1 MVGNSLGFLLL
12 AFWLTAQR
20 GCVKNESPIPGV
32 PNIVPWP
39 SPSAVRDESRTTMYD
54 YETIEADVALSL
66 VLQHVQALSPLK
78 VSTFEALDLILAQD
92 ILAQE
97 NQPSFPCSAKDGFAV
112 LAHDTTNPRRLI
124 GEQTAGYVADF
135 RVEIGTCARITTGA
149 PLPSGA
155 DAVIMVEYT
164 QETDGMVTLH
174 RTVAPGADVRPVG
187 QDLVKGQ
194 RVLDARMRIGP
205 QEIGLLA
212 SLGCTSI
219 LAYPRPRVAVLSTG
233 NEVVE
238 PDTQPGP
245 GQIRDSNR
253 YTLMAAVQRA
263 GAQPVSLGIGSD
275 SQELLT
281 ARIAEG
287 LATCDALI
295 TSGGVSMGQ
304 LDLIKP
310 ILEAQ
315 GQVHFGRVN
324 MKPGKP
330 LTFATVGG
338 KPVFALPGFPVS
350 SLVSFELF
358 VRPAL
363 LKMRGQLFLLRPR
376 VPVTLAEPIQGDAWR
391 LEFHRVKLSRE
402 HGVLTARTTGAQSSG
417 RLLSMVGA
425 NGLLVLPKQREP
437 FAAGETVR
445 AILLDHAETEPSP
458 ASWATE

>member
-1 MVGNSLGFLLL
+1 MH
-12 AFWLTAQR
+12 
-20 GCVKNESPIPGV
+20 
-32 PNIVPWP
+32 
-39 SPSAVRDESRTTMYD
+39 D
-54 YETIEADVALSL
+54 YEIIEADVALDL
-66 VLQHVQALSPLK
+66 VLCHVQALLPQK
-78 VSTFEALDLILAQD
+78 VSIFEGLDLILAQD
-92 ILAQE
+92 IISQE
-97 NQPSFPCSAKDGFAV
+97 NQPPFPCSAKDGFAV
-112 LAHDTTNPRRLI
+112 IAHDTTNPRRLI
-124 GEQTAGYVADF
+124 GEQTAGYVADL
-135 RVEIGTCARITTGA
+135 RVEPGTCARITTGA

-164 QETDGMVTLH
+164 QETDTMVTLH

-194 RVLDARMRIGP
+194 RVLDAGMLLGP

-212 SLGCTSI
+212 SLGHTAV
-219 LAYPRPRVAVLSTG
+219 LAHPRPRVAILSTG

-238 PDTQPGP
+238 PDSQPGP

-275 SQELLT
+275 RQDELT
-281 ARIAEG
+281 TKISEG
-287 LATCDALI
+287 LAECDALI
-295 TSGGVSMGQ
+295 TSGGVSMGT

-310 ILEAQ
+310 ILETQ

-330 LTFATVGG
+330 LTFATVQG

-363 LKMRGQLFLLRPR
+363 LKMRGQHLLLRPR
-376 VPVTLAEPIQGDAWR
+376 VPVTLTETVQGDAWR
-391 LEFHRVKLSRE
+391 PEFHRVKLSHD
-402 HGVLTARTTGAQSSG
+402 HGMLTARSTGMQSSG

-425 NGLLVLPKQREP
+425 NGLLVLPKRDKP
-437 FAAGETVR
+437 FAAGETVTS
-445 AILLDHAETEPSP
+445 ILLDHAETEPYP
-458 ASWATE
+458 PSWRTE

>member
-1 MVGNSLGFLLL
+1 M
-12 AFWLTAQR
+12 Q
-20 GCVKNESPIPGV
+20 
-32 PNIVPWP
+32 
-39 SPSAVRDESRTTMYD
+39 D
-54 YETIEADVALSL
+54 YETIEADVALDL
-66 VLQHVQALSPLK
+66 VLQHVQVLPPQR

-92 ILAQE
+92 VVAQE
-97 NQPSFPCSAKDGFAV
+97 DQPPFPCSAKDGFAV
-112 LAHDTTNPRRLI
+112 IAQDTTNPRRLV
-124 GEQTAGYVADF
+124 GEQTAGYVADL
-135 RVEIGTCARITTGA
+135 RVEPGTCARITTGA
-149 PLPSGA
+149 PLPPGA

-164 QETDGMVTLH
+164 QETDSTVTLH
-174 RTVAPGADVRPVG
+174 RTVARGADVRPVG

-194 RVLDARMRIGP
+194 QVLAAGMLIGP

-212 SLGCTSI
+212 SLGCTSV
-219 LAYPRPRVAVLSTG
+219 LTYPRPRVAVLSTG

-238 PDTQPGP
+238 PDILPGP

-253 YTLMAAVQRA
+253 YTLMAAILRA

-275 SQELLT
+275 RQDELT
-281 ARIAEG
+281 SKIAAG

-295 TSGGVSMGQ
+295 TSGGVSMGK

-310 ILEAQ
+310 ILETQ

-350 SLVSFELF
+350 SLVSFEVF

-363 LKMRGQLFLLRPR
+363 LKMRGQRRLLRPR
-376 VPVTLAEPIQGDAWR
+376 VPVILAEPIQGDAGR
-391 LEFHRVKLSRE
+391 PEFHRVTLARE
-402 HGVLTARTTGAQSSG
+402 QGVLTARTTGLQSSG

-425 NGLLVLPKQREP
+425 NGLLVLPKQRQP
-437 FAAGETVR
+437 FAAGATVT
-445 AILLDHAETEPSP
+445 AILLEHAETEPYP
-458 ASWATE
+458 PSWATG